1 LPVQVLFRHP
11 PKLDRTVA
19 RLLSSADQPL
29 TVEWHIMSPSTRR
42 DFSGVLALVPSGQAT
57 IGDTGED
64 LRSGDQVTLRS
75 ESFRELTAQ
84 VP

>member
-1 LPVQVLFRHP
+1 VQVLFRHP

-19 RLLSSADQPL
+19 RILSSADQPL
-29 TVEWHIMSPSTRR
+29 TVEWHIVSPSTHR
-42 DFSGVLALVPSGQAT
+42 DSSGVLMLAPNAQAI

-64 LRSGDQVTLRS
+64 LRSGDQVALRS